1 MSENQGNEQKQ
12 FQTARLF
19 VKQQRFESDTPAVF
33 KELETQVTK
42 AKEEK
47 KEIKPDNRLELKIDL
62 HDLEEKN
69 LHEVVLT
76 LKLTAKADTLELYTA
91 EVSQAGIFVM
101 NHYSKE
107 ERETILN
114 GYAASVLYPYATQ
127 ILMTMIKKG
136 GFLVQ
141 PLPPVNFDALYQQK
155 KKQAESKNKAADEF
169 TQVKEE
175 FIH

>member
-1 MSENQGNEQKQ
+1 
-12 FQTARLF
+12 
-19 VKQQRFESDTPAVF
+19 
-33 KELETQVTK
+33 
-42 AKEEK
+42 
-47 KEIKPDNRLELKIDL
+47 
-62 HDLEEKN
+62 
-69 LHEVVLT
+69 
-76 LKLTAKADTLELYTA
+76 
-91 EVSQAGIFVM
+91 M

-127 ILMTMIKKG
+127 ILMTMIQQG